1 MTARTVTPQ
10 DLADRLAGRLSAR
23 ARPDAVLV
31 VGLTGSVA
39 SGKSTLAEAMA
50 AALGGRATTAVVS
63 TDGFLFPNAVLAER
77 DLLARKGFPETY
89 DLEGMAATI
98 ADLRRGSARAP
109 VHSHIRYDID
119 PDMTRHIEGAQVVM
133 LEGLGFSPLE
143 DGRCA
148 AGLVDLMIYLD
159 AGEADLEAWF
169 VRRFMGFWRA
179 AEHDPASFYAQFR
192 TMTEP
197 DAETFARQVW
207 TGINLPNLRQHIIR
221 SRDAAHWIVRKDAD
235 HALWLD
241 REA

>member
-1 MTARTVTPQ
+1 MTARPVSPE
-10 DLADRLAGRLSAR
+10 DLAERLSAR
-23 ARPDAVLV
+23 RRPGEVLV

-39 SGKSTLAEAMA
+39 SGKSTLAEGLAG
-50 AALGGRATTAVVS
+50 ALTGRLAVEVAS
-63 TDGFLFPNAVLAER
+63 TDGFLFPNAVLAGRE
-77 DLLARKGFPETY
+77 LLARKGFPETY
-89 DLEGMAATI
+89 DVEGMAAAI
-98 ADLRRGSARAP
+98 AALRAGGARVP
-109 VHSHIRYDID
+109 VHSHVRYDID
-119 PDMTRHIEGAQVVM
+119 PDMARQIEGAEVVI
-133 LEGLGFSPLE
+133 LEGLGFAPLE

-221 SRDAAHWIVRKDAD
+221 SRDAAHWIVRKDAG
-235 HALWLD
+235 HGLWLD